1 MPNHRPEVKSANL
14 PTYVSQP
21 EAAQMLNV
29 SERTLRTVKAIERD
43 GDSC

>member
-21 EAAQMLNV
+21 EAAQMV
-29 SERTLRTVKAIERD
+29 GTIVPKHPTLIAASI
-43 GDSC
+43 